1 MKKYILQLLLVSSLF
16 AGTYDDDYTALV
28 KIDDNVTV
36 KELDK
41 FFYGNFSEIKRFDML
56 NFSDGELSDD
66 SQDYLDEILKSVDT
80 YLKSENEIWIKIIGH
95 SDVPTDD
102 KNELAVDS
110 DTYANA
116 IQNAFRYKLS
126 SKEALENSTDFASV
140 IAKSFKDN
148 NIPEDITTV
157 EYRAGLDKGF
167 SDGTDNGRFLS
178 NRVMVTV
185 YVLDPMDKDTDKDT
199 VVDPIDECPGTPLGV
214 TVDEKGCPLDTD
226 KDGVY
231 DYMDECPGT
240 PLGVTVDEKGCP
252 LDTDKDGVYDYK
264 DKCPG
269 TPLGLQVDIDGCPST
284 ITLRLNFK
292 TDSAEIEQDSMYK
305 VTNFAQFMKENP
317 KYNARI
323 VGHTDSVGDAGYN
336 VGLSQRRAQSVKESL
351 IEHGISANR
360 LQSSGE
366 GEMNPIESNDT
377 SYGRRQNRRIEV
389 KLFL

>member
-16 AGTYDDDYTALV
+16 AGTYDDDYTALA

-41 FFYGNFSEIKRFDML
+41 FFYGTFLEIKRFDML
-56 NFSDGELSDD
+56 NFSNGILSND
-66 SQDYLDEILKSVDT
+66 SEDYLDEIFKSVDT

-126 SKEALENSTDFASV
+126 SKEALDKSTDFASV
-140 IAKSFKDN
+140 IADRFKDN
-148 NIPEDITTV
+148 NISEEITTV

-167 SDGTDNGRFLS
+167 SDGIDKGRDLS

-185 YVLDPMDKDTDKDT
+185 YVLNPMEKDTDKDT
-199 VVDPIDECPGTPLGV
+199 VADPIDECPGTPLAV
-214 TVDEKGCPLDTD
+214 KVDDRGCPLDTD

-240 PLGVTVDEKGCP
+240 PIGVPVDTKGCP
-252 LDTDKDGVYDYK
+252 LDTDKDGVLDYK

-269 TPLGLQVDIDGCPST
+269 TPLGLKVDVDGCPSSM
-284 ITLRLNFK
+284 TLRLNFK
-292 TDSAEIEQDSMYK
+292 TDSAEIESNSMYK
-305 VTNFAQFMKENP
+305 VTEFAQYMRENTI
-317 KYNARI
+317 YSAHI

-336 VGLSQRRAQSVKESL
+336 MQLSQRRAQSVKESL
-351 IEHGISANR
+351 IEYGVSASR
-360 LQSSGE
+360 LQSSGK
-366 GEMNPIESNDT
+366 GEIVPIESNRT
-377 SYGRRQNRRIEV
+377 SYGRKQNRRIEV
-389 KLFL
+389 KLFQ

>member
-41 FFYGNFSEIKRFDML
+41 FFYGDFLEIKRFDML
-56 NFSDGELSDD
+56 NFSDGMLSDD
-66 SQDYLDEILKSVDT
+66 SEDYLDEIFKSVDT
-80 YLKSENEIWIKIIGH
+80 YLKTENKIWIKIIGH
-95 SDVPTDD
+95 SDVATDD

-116 IQNAFRYKLS
+116 IQNVCRYELS
-126 SKEALENSTDFASV
+126 SEDALQKSTDFASV
-140 IAKSFKDN
+140 IADSFKDN
-148 NIPEDITTV
+148 NISEEITTV

-167 SDGTDNGRFLS
+167 SDGTDEGRDLS

-185 YVLDPMDKDTDKDT
+185 YVLKPIEKDTDKDT
-199 VVDPIDECPGTPLGV
+199 VLDSIDKCPGTPLAV
-214 TVDEKGCPLDTD
+214 KVDER
-226 KDGVY
+226 
-231 DYMDECPGT
+231 
-240 PLGVTVDEKGCP
+240 GCP

-269 TPLGLQVDIDGCPST
+269 TPLGLTVDVDGCPLSM
-284 ITLRLNFK
+284 ILRLNFK
-292 TDSAEIEQDSMYK
+292 TDSSQIEQDSMYK
-305 VTNFAQFMKENP
+305 VAEFAQFMLENSN
-317 KYNARI
+317 YNAHI
-323 VGHTDSVGDAGYN
+323 VGHTDSVGDADYN

-351 IEHGISANR
+351 IEHGVSANR
-360 LQSSGE
+360 LQSSGK
-366 GEMNPIESNDT
+366 GELIPIESNET
-377 SYGRRQNRRIEV
+377 SYGRSQNRRIEV